1 MNTLS
6 SILDF
11 AGRYFGVTTVTKSN
25 VSSLPV
31 TITNNKILAKHKPIR
46 LVLSNPSAQQ
56 GVWSAT
62 CTAGQLQITGT
73 ISGTTDIEVGLE
85 IETDTI
91 TG

>member
-1 MNTLS
+1 LNNIS
-6 SILDF
+6 EILNF
-11 AGRYFGVTTVTKSN
+11 IGTKFGTITVTKSS

-31 TITNNKILAKHKPIR
+31 TISSNKILAKHKPMTLI
-46 LVLSNPSAQQ
+46 LSNPSAQQ